1 MNGSTILS
9 SPPKVP
15 YPPSSSS
22 PTTDNAL
29 NKALRDRERE
39 RKRRSSFAAHSPPNR
54 RGQTHKAN
62 HSGSQRRRI
71 YIDSDASTDEDS
83 HKHTFNEDS
92 AAVISG
98 GPPSQQRSPTNPTPF
113 PSLAMST
120 EPRPSPGPSP
130 RRRSPSP
137 AASSSSSSSVKTPT
151 RTRDER
157 VLASNPGIGRKVA
170 ASLQLFKETS
180 ATTSEAELAS
190 VSIEHHPV
198 GAHRTGTI
206 IGKPPAIISPPIR
219 STDGVEEVREAQF
232 VARAD
237 WPDRKPN
244 QRTKSLVVERADT
257 RELLPESHEHSTPER
272 RNTAEGL
279 NISFDDEL
287 DDPRGRSWQ
296 RHETLPSVFESTS
309 ASRSPDGP
317 HARSTRRDSPQRGIS
332 MPSPTTVS
340 APFYDGPGE
349 EDTSLSTTPTTH
361 PEQRTHDKQSPLTPR
376 PNRRPSM
383 SPVIR
388 RVEPT
393 QPSTTAS
400 RASHPRPSVSRTTSS
415 SKVPTKTTE
424 VILDLPSPKQTTSSR
439 TPALEHPLDVTPTK
453 HTQPAPVLSPSTPT
467 PPKRTLYS
475 LYSDSSE
482 WETTSIASSYSDTST
497 LSRSYPT
504 STSFTNGQCPADNPE
519 YGDVSDDEDK
529 NGGLGDLHDDF
540 DSLNLEGDLPPVPL
554 RPFRNQVGG
563 HSAIYKFTKR
573 AVCKP
578 LVSRENLFYE
588 AVERDAPP
596 LLGFIPRYLG
606 VMLVNYR
613 RTRRTSH
620 PPTPAL
626 IPDQLESATDTN
638 NSVSPARP
646 PPQKAA
652 SAGSPVIRSSLDA
665 SHSTDDEL
673 PEVALDRNTHMM
685 PTWML
690 RRKGLRAHSSSGS
703 IEGMG
708 RVEQASESTP
718 NLAYGGVTPT
728 KAPALVTTGL
738 QTNYAGTAVSSPLSK
753 THIPANQRDE
763 SAPTPANSPDQ
774 HVGIRSLPAHLGG
787 QDEGEGNMD
796 TVRPSFLRQSSQH
809 CSIGRGSPDPRCFDG
824 MGFTTVNTRLKDHIF
839 KDVLKRFRRKAAASI
854 GGTRT
859 EDEGEIADGEGE
871 GAASRRKRRS
881 RFRRRRLEDLAPRTS
896 GESTNLPSRALTA
909 PTSPI
914 LRRVQSDGI
923 LHGQA
928 PIKSSP
934 EQPQSTETETQRG
947 RSDSISLFTLED
959 GYRQD
964 SAVPARTLR
973 SRSRSFGPS
982 RSQLIAS
989 EPLHHMQPDIPESTT
1004 PPSPQHSLLQ
1014 PAITRQEHFILLEDL
1029 TGRLKNPSVLDL
1041 KMGTRQYGVDA
1052 TAAKKKSQRKKCDRT
1067 TSRTLG
1073 VRICGMQVWNTV
1085 TQSYVTQNKYTGREV
1100 RTEDFQSTL
1109 ASFFHDGER
1118 LLVYHIPP
1126 LLQKLYALARIIHR
1140 LKGYR
1145 FYGCSLLFIY
1155 DGDRDAQDAYIRAA
1169 SENPSSRT
1177 KRGESLDRENGRLA
1191 EADTTRKT
1199 LRRTAS
1205 EDVLDGPT
1213 AKRSGKRKRG
1223 EVNIR
1228 LVDFAHTITG
1238 KEITIVPPEH
1248 EDDEQAKSKGYGTIV
1263 DPSGRLYARFPP
1275 HRPEEPDYG
1284 FLFGIKNLSSTLC
1297 AIWNEE
1303 RARRHKRS
1311 NIVQLP
1317 ALSTEGKQ
1325 IFDEIFGTSHRSGD
1339 TSIDSGMLST

>member
-1 MNGSTILS
+1 M
-9 SPPKVP
+9 
-15 YPPSSSS
+15 
-22 PTTDNAL
+22 DNAL
-29 NKALRDRERE
+29 NKGLRDRERE
-39 RKRRSSFAAHSPPNR
+39 RERERKRSSFPAQSPPTR
-54 RGQTHKAN
+54 RTHKHTQSVA
-62 HSGSQRRRI
+62 QRRRI
-71 YIDSDASTDEDS
+71 FANSDASSDDDNS
-83 HKHTFNEDS
+83 HKHPRGEES

-98 GPPSQQRSPTNPTPF
+98 GAPSRQRSPISPTPAF
-113 PSLAMST
+113 PSLLT
-120 EPRPSPGPSP
+120 DPRPSPSPRSP

-137 AASSSSSSSVKTPT
+137 ADSSSSSSSIKTPT
-151 RTRDER
+151 RTREDR
-157 VLASNPGIGRKVA
+157 ALASTSAMGRKVA

-180 ATTSEAELAS
+180 AGIGDEELAS
-190 VSIEHHPV
+190 VSIEHHTV
-198 GAHRTGTI
+198 SAHHRTATI
-206 IGKPPAIISPPIR
+206 KGKPPAIISPPIR

-232 VARAD
+232 VSRAD
-237 WPDRKPN
+237 WPDRKPT
-244 QRTKSLVVERADT
+244 QRTKSFVLERTDI
-257 RELLPESHEHSTPER
+257 RELETDDHDNGAPER
-272 RNTAEGL
+272 RNTTEGL
-279 NISFDDEL
+279 NISFDDVF

-296 RHETLPSVFESTS
+296 RSDTLPSVFESSTS
-309 ASRSPDGP
+309 VSRSPD
-317 HARSTRRDSPQRGIS
+317 ASRVVRSPRQDSPQRGLS
-332 MPSPTTVS
+332 MPSPIPVS
-340 APFYDGPGE
+340 TPFHEGPGQ
-349 EDTSLSTTPTTH
+349 EDESLSTTPTTRA
-361 PEQRTHDKQSPLTPR
+361 EQHTHDKQTPLTPR

-383 SPVIR
+383 SPIMR
-388 RVEPT
+388 RVESS

-400 RASHPRPSVSRTTSS
+400 RSSHPRPSISRTTSTN
-415 SKVPTKTTE
+415 KVPTTTTE
-424 VILDLPSPKQTTSSR
+424 VILDLPSPRQITASR
-439 TPALEHPLDVTPTK
+439 TVVAENPLDVTPTK
-453 HTQPAPVLSPSTPT
+453 HTQPSPVPASPIPT
-467 PPKRTLYS
+467 PPKRVSPYAA
-475 LYSDSSE
+475 YSDSSE
-482 WETTSIASSYSDTST
+482 WETTSVTSGYSDAST

-504 STSFTNGQCPADNPE
+504 SGSQINTQCPADNPE

-529 NGGLGDLHDDF
+529 NGGLGNDLHDDL
-540 DSLNLEGDLPPVPL
+540 DSLNLDGVLPPVPL

-613 RTRRTSH
+613 RTRRPSH

-626 IPDQLESATDTN
+626 IPDQLESTTDTN
-638 NSVSPARP
+638 HSVSPARP
-646 PPQKAA
+646 PAQKAA
-652 SAGSPVIRSSLDA
+652 SAGSPVIRSSLDD

-690 RRKGLRAHSSSGS
+690 RRKRGLRAHSSSGS
-703 IEGMG
+703 VDTMG
-708 RVEQASESTP
+708 RFEQVSESTP
-718 NLAYGGVTPT
+718 ELGYGITTP
-728 KAPALVTTGL
+728 KAPSLVTTGL
-738 QTNYAGTAVSSPLSK
+738 QTNHAGSAISSPLSK
-753 THIPANQRDE
+753 TFIPASHRDDG
-763 SAPTPANSPDQ
+763 APTPANSPDQ
-774 HVGIRSLPAHLGG
+774 HMGTRSLPPHLGG
-787 QDEGEGNMD
+787 QAEEPGEANTD
-796 TVRPSFLRQSSQH
+796 TIRPSFMRQSGSFHH
-809 CSIGRGSPDPRCFDG
+809 CPIGRTSPDSRCFDG
-824 MGFTTVNTRLKDHIF
+824 RGFTTVNTRLKDHIF
-839 KDVLKRFRRKAAASI
+839 KDVIKRFRRKAAASI
-854 GGTRT
+854 GGIRT

-871 GAASRRKRRS
+871 GAASRRKRRG
-881 RFRRRRLEDLAPRTS
+881 RLRRRLLDDTVPRTS
-896 GESTNLPSRALTA
+896 AEGTALSPKAQTA
-909 PTSPI
+909 PTSPV
-914 LRRVQSDGI
+914 LRRVQSDGM

-928 PIKSSP
+928 PVKSSP
-934 EQPQSTETETQRG
+934 EQPPSQETESKRG
-947 RSDSISLFTLED
+947 RSDSVSTFILED
-959 GYRQD
+959 GYRPEP
-964 SAVPARTLR
+964 AVPPRVLR
-973 SRSRSFGPS
+973 SRSRSLGPT
-982 RSQLIAS
+982 RSQLVAS
-989 EPLHHMQPDIPESTT
+989 EPPLPLHHHVEPDIPESTT

-1014 PAITRQEHFILLEDL
+1014 PPITRQEHFILLEDL

-1085 TQSYVTQNKYTGREV
+1085 TQSYVMQNKYTGREI

-1155 DGDRDAQDAYIRAA
+1155 DGEREAQDAYIRAA

-1177 KRGESLDRENGRLA
+1177 KRGESLDRENGRAA
-1191 EADTTRKT
+1191 ETDTTRKT

-1213 AKRSGKRKRG
+1213 AKQIGKRKRG

-1238 KEITIVPPEH
+1238 KEITIVPPEND
-1248 EDDEQAKSKGYGTIV
+1248 EDEQAKSKGYGTIV

-1284 FLFGIKNLSSTLC
+1284 FLFGIKNLYSTLC
-1297 AIWNEE
+1297 AVWNEE
-1303 RARRHKRS
+1303 RARRHKAQRS
-1311 NIVQLP
+1311 TIDQLP

-1339 TSIDSGMLST
+1339 TSIDPGMLST

>member
-1 MNGSTILS
+1 MNGPTSILS
-9 SPPKVP
+9 SPPKVS
-15 YPPSSSS
+15 YSPSSTS
-22 PTTDNAL
+22 PSMDNAL
-29 NKALRDRERE
+29 NKALRERERE
-39 RKRRSSFAAHSPPNR
+39 RKRGSSFAAHSPPSR
-54 RGQTHKAN
+54 RPAHKAT
-62 HSGSQRRRI
+62 HSLSQRRRI
-71 YIDSDASTDEDS
+71 FPNSDASSDEGS
-83 HKHTFNEDS
+83 HKHTFNNEDS

-98 GPPSQQRSPTNPTPF
+98 PSSRQRSPISPTPF
-113 PSLAMST
+113 PSLAASAD
-120 EPRPSPGPSP
+120 PRPSPGPRSP

-137 AASSSSSSSVKTPT
+137 APSSSSSSSAKTPT
-151 RTRDER
+151 RTREER
-157 VLASNPGIGRKVA
+157 ALASNSGIGRKVA

-180 ATTSEAELAS
+180 TGSSDAELAS
-190 VSIEHHPV
+190 VSIEHHTV
-198 GAHRTGTI
+198 SAHHRAGTI

-219 STDGVEEVREAQF
+219 STSGVEEVREAQF

-237 WPDRKPN
+237 WPDRKPS
-244 QRTKSLVVERADT
+244 QRTKSFVIDRADV
-257 RELLPESHEHSTPER
+257 RESQPDVHDDTAPER
-272 RNTAEGL
+272 RNTADGL
-279 NISFDDEL
+279 NISFDDVF

-296 RHETLPSVFESTS
+296 RSENLPSVFEASTS
-309 ASRSPDGP
+309 VSRSPV
-317 HARSTRRDSPQRGIS
+317 RSSRRDSPQRDLS
-332 MPSPTTVS
+332 MPSPT
-340 APFYDGPGE
+340 
-349 EDTSLSTTPTTH
+349 ST
-361 PEQRTHDKQSPLTPR
+361 PLTPR

-383 SPVIR
+383 SPIIR
-388 RVEPT
+388 RIDSA
-393 QPSTTAS
+393 QPSTTTS
-400 RASHPRPSVSRTTSS
+400 RSSHSRPSFSRTTSTN
-415 SKVPTKTTE
+415 KVQTTTTE
-424 VILDLPSPKQTTSSR
+424 VILDLPSPKQTTSR
-439 TPALEHPLDVTPTK
+439 TPVSEHPLDVTPTK
-453 HTQPAPVLSPSTPT
+453 YTQPAPTPTPSTPT
-467 PPKRTLYS
+467 PPETHNC
-475 LYSDSSE
+475 SDV
-482 WETTSIASSYSDTST
+482 ST

-529 NGGLGDLHDDF
+529 NGGLANDLHDDLE
-540 DSLNLEGDLPPVPL
+540 SLNLDGDLPPVPL

-613 RTRRTSH
+613 RARRPSH

-626 IPDQLESATDTN
+626 IPDHLESATDTN

-646 PPQKAA
+646 PVHKAA
-652 SAGSPVIRSSLDA
+652 SASSPVIRA
-665 SHSTDDEL
+665 SPDTNHSTDDEL
-673 PEVALDRNTHMM
+673 PEVALDHNTHMV
-685 PTWML
+685 PPWML
-690 RRKGLRAHSSSGS
+690 RRKALRAHSSTGS

-708 RVEQASESTP
+708 RVERASESTP
-718 NLAYGGVTPT
+718 ELAYGGITP
-728 KAPALVTTGL
+728 KAPSLVTTGL
-738 QTNYAGTAVSSPLSK
+738 QTNHAGTAVSSPLSK
-753 THIPANQRDE
+753 TFIPANQRDK

-774 HVGIRSLPAHLGG
+774 HIGIRALPAHLGG
-787 QDEGEGNMD
+787 PSEESGEGNMD
-796 TVRPSFLRQSSQH
+796 TIRPWFLRQASQN
-809 CSIGRGSPDPRCFDG
+809 CAIGHNTSDPRCFDG

-854 GGTRT
+854 GGIRT
-859 EDEGEIADGEGE
+859 EDEGDIADAEGE
-871 GAASRRKRRS
+871 AAANRRKRRG
-881 RFRRRRLEDLAPRTS
+881 RFRRKHLADIAPRTS
-896 GESTNLPSRALTA
+896 GESTAPQVLTA

-914 LRRVQSDGI
+914 LRRVQSDGT

-934 EQPQSTETETQRG
+934 EQIQPQETERKRG
-947 RSDSISLFTLED
+947 RSDSISMFTLED
-959 GYRQD
+959 DYRQGP
-964 SAVPARTLR
+964 AVPARTLR

-982 RSQLIAS
+982 RSQLVAS
-989 EPLHHMQPDIPESTT
+989 EPLPHLEPDIPESTT

-1014 PAITRQEHFILLEDL
+1014 PPITRQEHFILLEDL

-1085 TQSYVTQNKYTGREV
+1085 TQSYVTQNKYTGREI
-1100 RTEDFQSTL
+1100 RTEDFQSAL

-1177 KRGESLDRENGRLA
+1177 KRGESLDRENGRLV
-1191 EADTTRKT
+1191 EADSTRKT

-1213 AKRSGKRKRG
+1213 AKRGGRRKRG

-1238 KEITIVPPEH
+1238 KEITVVPPEH

-1284 FLFGIKNLSSTLC
+1284 FLFGIKNLSSALC

-1317 ALSTEGKQ
+1317 ALSTEV
-1325 IFDEIFGTSHRSGD
+1325 
-1339 TSIDSGMLST
+1339 STPECYPPN